1 MTVYPFG
8 FTVIVHEEYDD
19 NTRTSTYRRESGMGL
34 ADSYMTAVQQLD
46 NYYGEDLIS
55 IKHLELFAENN
66 IILLPEDVM
75 MGYSK
80 TDFGFAGCPC
90 DVDGNV
96 SPEFIPTDTI
106 ARDVVEK
113 GDNVYEC

>member
-8 FTVIVHEEYDD
+8 FTVIIHEEYDD
-19 NTRTSTYRRESGMGL
+19 KTHTSTYRRESGMGL

-55 IKHLELFAENN
+55 IKHLELFSEDNL
-66 IILLPEDVM
+66 ILLPEDVM
-75 MGYSK
+75 RGYAK
-80 TDFGFAGCPC
+80 TDFGYTGPYC

-96 SPEFIPTDTI
+96 
-106 ARDVVEK
+106 
-113 GDNVYEC
+113 NVRAEEATE